1 LCGDTIVSEQD
12 GMIEDLDVIVEPAP
26 TWRDRWLLPAI
37 GAVAVGAVL
46 AFTFV
51 RLGPVRAPAPAA
63 AAVSRPSV
71 LQTVPLA
78 AGIRVLELPRIVAS
92 RQARTQTS
100 GVTGLTRMDM
110 SEGFRDLYR
119 LADGR
124 LLIVAEYPDPLRSE
138 VWPPVNALQ
147 PTHRVAVRG
156 AMGVGYETA
165 TATLPMAIAWSSD
178 AMQYVVGGAAFSEEE
193 LVGLAA
199 QLR

>member
-1 LCGDTIVSEQD
+1 
-12 GMIEDLDVIVEPAP
+12 MIEDLDVIVEPAP
-26 TWRDRWLLPAI
+26 TWRDRWLLPAF
-37 GAVAVGAVL
+37 GAIALSLVL
-46 AFTFV
+46 AITFL
-51 RLGPVRAPAPAA
+51 RLAPARSPAFGA
-63 AAVSRPSV
+63 ESSKPSV
-71 LQTVPLA
+71 LQGVPLA
-78 AGIRVLELPRIVAS
+78 AGIRALELPRTVAS
-92 RQARTQTS
+92 LQGRTQVS
-100 GVTGLTRMDM
+100 GVTGLTRMEM

-138 VWPPVNALQ
+138 VWSPVNALQ

-156 AMGVGYETA
+156 AMGIGYETA

>member
-1 LCGDTIVSEQD
+1 
-12 GMIEDLDVIVEPAP
+12 MIEDLDLIVEPAP
-26 TWRDRWLLPAI
+26 SWRDRWLLPAF
-37 GAVAVGAVL
+37 GAIALSVVL
-46 AFTFV
+46 AITFV
-51 RLGPVRAPAPAA
+51 RLTPARPPVPGAGVAK
-63 AAVSRPSV
+63 PSV
-71 LQTVPLA
+71 LQSAPLA
-78 AGIRVLELPRIVAS
+78 AGIRSLELPRTVAS
-92 RQARTQTS
+92 LQGRTQIS

-124 LLIVAEYPDPLRSE
+124 LLIVAEYPDRLRSE
-138 VWPPVNALQ
+138 VASPANALQ

-156 AMGVGYETA
+156 VMGIGYETS
-165 TATLPMAIAWSSD
+165 TATLPIAIAWSSD

>member
-1 LCGDTIVSEQD
+1 LCGDTIVSEQE

-26 TWRDRWLLPAI
+26 TWRDRWLLPTFGAI
-37 GAVAVGAVL
+37 ALSLVL
-46 AFTFV
+46 AITFL
-51 RLGPVRAPAPAA
+51 RLAPARSPAFGA
-63 AAVSRPSV
+63 GSSKPSV
-71 LQTVPLA
+71 LQGVPLA
-78 AGIRVLELPRIVAS
+78 AGIRALELPRTVAS
-92 RQARTQTS
+92 LQGRTQFS
-100 GVTGLTRMDM
+100 GVTGLTRLEM

-124 LLIVAEYPDPLRSE
+124 LLIVAAYPDRLRSE
-138 VWPPVNALQ
+138 VAAPANALQ

-156 AMGVGYETA
+156 VLGIGYETA
-165 TATLPMAIAWSSD
+165 TASLPIAIAWSSD

>member
-1 LCGDTIVSEQD
+1 L
-12 GMIEDLDVIVEPAP
+12 IEDLDLIVEPAP
-26 TWRDRWLLPAI
+26 TWRDRWLLPAF
-37 GAVAVGAVL
+37 GAIALSLVL
-46 AFTFV
+46 AMTFL
-51 RLGPVRAPAPAA
+51 RLAPARPLVPDPGVAK
-63 AAVSRPSV
+63 PSV
-71 LQTVPLA
+71 LLSVPLA
-78 AGIRVLELPRIVAS
+78 AGIRSLELPRTVAS
-92 RQARTQTS
+92 LQGRTQIS

-124 LLIVAEYPDPLRSE
+124 LLIVAEYPDPQRSD
-138 VWPPVNALQ
+138 VASPANALQ

-156 AMGVGYETA
+156 VMGIGYETV

-193 LVGLAA
+193 LVSLAA